1 MSTPRAATAETAGGV
16 SRRRSLVTVLDIVFI
31 DLVFLVVSLAFSGVQ
46 VAFTPFV
53 ADIYGYRE
61 AQAGLLLTYVL
72 VYWAPFLLG
81 AVLSAVV
88 VAALLALV
96 RRSDL
101 FADD

>member
-1 MSTPRAATAETAGGV
+1 
-16 SRRRSLVTVLDIVFI
+16 
-31 DLVFLVVSLAFSGVQ
+31 
-46 VAFTPFV
+46 
-53 ADIYGYRE
+53 
-61 AQAGLLLTYVL
+61 VL